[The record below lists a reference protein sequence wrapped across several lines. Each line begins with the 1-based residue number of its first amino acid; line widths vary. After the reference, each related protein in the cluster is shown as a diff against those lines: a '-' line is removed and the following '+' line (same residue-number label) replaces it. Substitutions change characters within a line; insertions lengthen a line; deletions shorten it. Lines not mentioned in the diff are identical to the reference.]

1 MATQSLK
8 DLYLDELRDLFD
20 AEQQIL
26 QTLPGM
32 TSAATS
38 PALKRVFQ
46 DHLEQTR
53 VQTERLELI
62 FRQLGQ
68 PGHGTRCAGMAG
80 LLKES
85 QERLQESAPG
95 EVRDA
100 ALIGAAQRVEHYEI
114 ASYGVARTYAQQL
127 GAWDQADL
135 LQQTLEEEG
144 EADHRLTAIAEG
156 GINEA
161 ARRRDAPLSE
171 DSQRWSRLRYADVK
185 DLPRKEYDFTSVGV
199 RNPAGDD
206 LGTLDGFIVE
216 QAGGRPLYY
225 VVDSGG
231 WFVGGRYLVPVG
243 KGQFDSASRTLRI
256 DIARDRLQTYPEFN
270 TNAFLSMNDDQARGY
285 ERRLLSAINPEAVRG
300 ARYWESY
307 DRLPEYAPPSWLT
320 TPVWGPTVRST
331 DDIGAATV
339 RPEARPLSPER
350 QPDAE
355 LIRAREEGPETEA
368 RPTGSDRMRGGA
380 DEPPRRERG
389 RERGRR

>member
-8 DLYLDELRDLFD
+8 DLYVDELRDLLD

-26 QTLPGM
+26 QTLPAM

-68 PGHGTRCAGMAG
+68 PGRGRRCAAMSA
-80 LLKES
+80 LLREG
-85 QERLQESAPG
+85 QERLQDSSPG

-114 ASYGVARTYAQQL
+114 AAYGVVRTYAQQL

-161 ARRRDAPLSE
+161 ARRRDRPLSE
-171 DSQRWSRLRYADVK
+171 DSQRWGRLRYAGVD
-185 DLPRKEYDFTSVGV
+185 DLPRKEYDFTGV
-199 RNPAGDD
+199 RVRNAGGDD

-216 QAGGRPLYY
+216 AASGRPLYY
-225 VVDSGG
+225 VIDSGG
-231 WFVGGRYLVPVG
+231 WFIGGRYLVPVG
-243 KGQFDSASRTLRI
+243 KGQFESASRTLRI
-256 DIARDRLQTYPEFN
+256 DVGRERLQSYPEFN
-270 TNAFLSMNDDQARGY
+270 TNAFLSMSDDQARGY
-285 ERRLLSAINPEAVRG
+285 ERRLLSAISPEAVGG

-320 TPVWGPTVRST
+320 TPTWGPTVRST

-339 RPEARPLSPER
+339 RPEARPLTPER

-355 LIRAREEGPETEA
+355 LIRAREESLD
-368 RPTGSDRMRGGA
+368 TGAEPADRERIRGAG
-380 DEPPRRERG
+380 DEGSRRERS
-389 RERGRR
+389 RERGPR